1 MRRDRKDLLSELN
14 RNRGRNLAAE
24 EFEAVANLT
33 LRRGVRERQAGP
45 QLRGRFKVFD
55 GACRRARRKAT
66 QRHEGL
72 KGETVTDIHEER
84 VFWNDTFH
92 AELFDFRGQVHFAR
106 FDGCTF
112 VKCTIV
118 LDSSAEQLAFTG
130 CTFKDCNIDHIDADE
145 GRGIVVRDNFFDRPI
160 AERKADF
167 ERRFAEALNRRL
179 KS

>member
-1 MRRDRKDLLSELN
+1 M
-14 RNRGRNLAAE
+14 
-24 EFEAVANLT
+24 
-33 LRRGVRERQAGP
+33 
-45 QLRGRFKVFD
+45 
-55 GACRRARRKAT
+55 
-66 QRHEGL
+66 L

-92 AELFDFRGQVHFAR
+92 AEIFDFRGQVHFAR

-145 GRGIVVRDNFFDRPI
+145 ARGIVVRDNFFDRPI

-167 ERRFAEALNRRL
+167 ERRLAEALNRRL

>member
-1 MRRDRKDLLSELN
+1 MRVEGLDGRQLS
-14 RNRGRNLAAE
+14 GT
-24 EFEAVANLT
+24 V
-33 LRRGVRERQAGP
+33 
-45 QLRGRFKVFD
+45 
-55 GACRRARRKAT
+55 
-66 QRHEGL
+66 L

-92 AELFDFRGQVHFAR
+92 AEIFDFRGQVHFAR

-145 GRGIVVRDNFFDRPI
+145 ARGIVP
-160 AERKADF
+160 
-167 ERRFAEALNRRL
+167 
-179 KS
+179 